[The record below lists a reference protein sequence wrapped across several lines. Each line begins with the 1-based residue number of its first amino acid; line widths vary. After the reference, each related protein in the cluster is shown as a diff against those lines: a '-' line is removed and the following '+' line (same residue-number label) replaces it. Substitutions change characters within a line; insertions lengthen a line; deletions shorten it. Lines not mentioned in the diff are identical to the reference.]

1 MNFQWPMSWE
11 PLFTGR
17 HSGGMP
23 LPWDNL
29 QYFIKMKVA
38 SWNVN
43 GIRACIRKGFLSSLD
58 EMNPDIIG
66 LQEIKASDIIDFQRP
81 DFPQGDLGICRLS

>member
-1 MNFQWPMSWE
+1 V
-11 PLFTGR
+11 FTG
-17 HSGGMP
+17 GE
-23 LPWDNL
+23 
-29 QYFIKMKVA
+29 MKVA

-81 DFPQGDLGICRLS
+81 DFQVY